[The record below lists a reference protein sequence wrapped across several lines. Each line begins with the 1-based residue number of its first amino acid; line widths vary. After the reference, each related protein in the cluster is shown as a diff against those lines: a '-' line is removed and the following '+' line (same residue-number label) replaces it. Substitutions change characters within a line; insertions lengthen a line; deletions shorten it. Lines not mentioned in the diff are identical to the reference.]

1 VLAPKTDGNGRLF
14 PGIDC
19 PPAESYRQ
27 GTQVVARRTV
37 DPTEVGRFEATVL
50 PHLDAAYTLARYLLH
65 NEDDAKDVVQ
75 DAYLRALK
83 YLGSAAP
90 AQVKAAPGCW
100 PSSATL
106 RSAVAAAKATEPHSP
121 NSTSKCTVTPLKMF
135 TPNPSSSDLMP
146 ANHCIK
152 PSTIF
157 PSNSVRS
164 SSCASWKGC
173 RTRRSGK

>member
-1 VLAPKTDGNGRLF
+1 M
-14 PGIDC
+14 
-19 PPAESYRQ
+19 
-27 GTQVVARRTV
+27 

-50 PHLDAAYTLARYLLH
+50 PHLDAAYTLARYLTR

-83 YLGSAAP
+83 YFGGFRGP

-106 RSAVAAAKATEPHSP
+106 RSPGAAAKARDPHSP
-121 NSTSKCTVTPLKMF
+121 NSTSNCTVTPLKMF

-146 ANHCIK
+146 ANHYIK
-152 PSTIF
+152 PSMNC

-164 SSCASWKGC
+164 SSCVSWKGC
-173 RTRRSGK
+173 RTRRLER